1 MTKGKFIFAM
11 VITISLMLILSIFTR
26 VHGLLSTE
34 GVSSLSNLI
43 YEFIPTVIEIFAAL
57 WITKKFLSLNEV
69 GLKTSGLL
77 RSFLYS
83 FVFVL
88 LWRGIVFTSLGTYN
102 PDFIQNINSPLIIYL
117 LLEAF
122 LEELLFRGIILKSWM
137 RSNGFLTGL
146 FISSISFGLIHLSAP
161 IGSNMNLMTGAG
173 ATVVVL
179 FTGLVFGPTYS
190 LIAYR
195 TNNIVGLT
203 ISHFIFNAFMFLEV
217 FTQNATFPDN
227 MNSIVLSVILIPI
240 LYPIIIDTI
249 DRKLFPNDALAK
261 IHWGKYLFG
270 MLGVFILA
278 AAFVV

>member
-1 MTKGKFIFAM
+1 MTKSRLAFAI
-11 VITISLMLILSIFTR
+11 VITIAMMLIQFIFTR
-26 VHGLLSTE
+26 VDGLLPTE
-34 GVSSLSNLI
+34 GVSNLSYQI
-43 YEFIPTVIEIFAAL
+43 FWFISTIIETFIAL
-57 WITKKFLSLNEV
+57 WISKKYLSFNKI
-69 GLKTSGLL
+69 GLKTSGLV

-88 LWRGIVFTSLGTYN
+88 LWRGIVFTSSGTYN
-102 PDFIQNINSPLIIYL
+102 PDFLQNINPPLIIFL
-117 LLEAF
+117 LLAAF
-122 LEELLFRGIILKSWM
+122 SEELLFRGVILKSWI
-137 RSNGFLTGL
+137 RSNGFLAGL
-146 FISSISFGLIHLSAP
+146 FISSISFGLIHIFAP
-161 IGSNMNLMTGAG
+161 FDSNLNSMTGAG

-179 FTGLVFGPTYS
+179 FTGLIFGPTYS

-203 ISHFIFNAFMFLEV
+203 ISHFIFNAFIFLNV
-217 FTQNATFPDN
+217 FTQNAAFPDN
-227 MNSIVLSVILIPI
+227 MNSIILSVILIPI
-240 LYPIIIDTI
+240 VYPIIIDTI

>member
-1 MTKGKFIFAM
+1 MTKSRLAFAI
-11 VITISLMLILSIFTR
+11 VITIAMMLIQFIFTR
-26 VHGLLSTE
+26 VDGLLPTE
-34 GVSSLSNLI
+34 GVSNLSYQI
-43 YEFIPTVIEIFAAL
+43 FWFISTIIETFIAL
-57 WITKKFLSLNEV
+57 WITKKYLSFNKI
-69 GLKTSGLL
+69 GLKTSGLV

-88 LWRGIVFTSLGTYN
+88 LWRGIVFTSSGTYN
-102 PDFIQNINSPLIIYL
+102 PDFLQNINPPLIIFL
-117 LLEAF
+117 LLAAF
-122 LEELLFRGIILKSWM
+122 SEELLFRGVILKSWI
-137 RSNGFLTGL
+137 RSNGFLAGL
-146 FISSISFGLIHLSAP
+146 FISSISFGLIHIFAP
-161 IGSNMNLMTGAG
+161 FDSNLNSMTGAG

-179 FTGLVFGPTYS
+179 FTGLIFGPTYS

-203 ISHFIFNAFMFLEV
+203 ISHFIFNAFIFINV
-217 FTQNATFPDN
+217 FTQNAAFPDN
-227 MNSIVLSVILIPI
+227 MNSIILSVILIPI
-240 LYPIIIDTI
+240 VYPIIIDTI